1 MTINI
6 HLHSHISNS
15 NHNNMNM
22 DYSLDGEDS
31 AFYAELTRQILMI
44 MDDEDETYA
53 RRDVKGAAEFKRSV
67 VGRGSG
73 TVALVTSGGYFSWS
87 ESGRGVEVPGWMEK
101 LWASNGGGSGT
112 GVFIPRVVAAAAG
125 KSRRRRRN
133 KQRNNTV
140 NNGGIRIHG

>member
-6 HLHSHISNS
+6 HLYSHISNS
-15 NHNNMNM
+15 NHTNM
-22 DYSLDGEDS
+22 SFDGEDS

-53 RRDVKGAAEFKRSV
+53 RRDVKGVAEFKRSV

-73 TVALVTSGGYFSWS
+73 TSALVTSGGYFSWS
-87 ESGRGVEVPGWMEK
+87 ASGRGVEVPGWMEK

-112 GVFIPRVVAAAAG
+112 GVFIPRVVAATAG

-133 KQRNNTV
+133 KPRNNTV